1 MVDEALFTME
11 SAAHLSMLY
20 RVAMSILRSDADAQ
34 DAVQQGLL
42 KAWAKRMDA
51 RPESFLAWLTKI
63 TVNECRNI
71 QRYRKRVYPVESVEK
86 GEGYELPDRALS
98 DAMYAMAEKY
108 RTPLLLK
115 YRESLSEKEIA
126 GVLKVPVSTVKS
138 RLYRAR
144 ATLEK
149 ALKDAEV
156 VFE

>member
-1 MVDEALFTME
+1 MVDEGLFTVE
-11 SAAHLSMLY
+11 SAAHLAMLY

-42 KAWAKRMDA
+42 KAWAKRADA
-51 RPESFLAWLTKI
+51 RPESFRAWLTKI

-71 QRYRKRVYPVESVEK
+71 QRYRKRVCPVELVEK
-86 GEGYELPDRALS
+86 GIGFEPPDGTLQ
-98 DAMYAMAEKY
+98 DAMYAMAEKL

-115 YRESLSEKEIA
+115 YREGLSEKEIA
-126 GVLKVPVSTVKS
+126 GVLNVPVSTVKS